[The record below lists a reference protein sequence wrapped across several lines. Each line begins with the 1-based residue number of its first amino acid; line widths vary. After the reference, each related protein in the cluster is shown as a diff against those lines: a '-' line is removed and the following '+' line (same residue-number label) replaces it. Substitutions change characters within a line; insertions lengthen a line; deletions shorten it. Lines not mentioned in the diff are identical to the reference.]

1 MSIVNSILNLVD
13 LNTTKYTKKLKQMR
27 QDTKAVAKGI
37 GQSFASLGSA
47 WKAAIAGIAAG
58 ALTGAITNELQAT
71 EKSVAAFITATGSLQ
86 EARDQFEMLQQAAR
100 DTIQPFDA
108 LQAVALD
115 LRKNGIQATAEQ
127 LKTFS
132 QIAYGTGQSLETVGK
147 AFTATMQGRYKALQ
161 QLGIQAKD
169 NGATLQ
175 LTYKGM
181 TTEIE
186 KNSQA
191 LSEYFAKIG
200 KENEGVLEYLQSG
213 VTGALNQLENAWGD
227 FYRAIAESGLGDAI
241 AHTIRAMSTALDGIT
256 AWINNNQAAIKQFF
270 NSWSDYVDR
279 LAKDFEGLTR
289 DLNNFFNASQKVN
302 GARGKSAPGVLGY
315 INSFAETIGETWH
328 DLINGGDA
336 ERAFKAE
343 REREIALF
351 KQKTANLKKGSA
363 EYERAIYE
371 TNERQRAIAKKYEKE
386 TTSVVG
392 RLGDFLF
399 GYEKFSDRMDKNLN
413 AYSEYLDKQNE
424 KREEA
429 EKKARE
435 RSGGADVSLI
445 PFGTGGGSGGGGRGS
460 AIRAAADTWADY
472 FARVQRI
479 QQNGYSSVEKL
490 RAEHQDA
497 LRELQEEYAKSSI
510 ATETEY
516 QQARATLEAEFQ
528 RNIKEQRQEAADF
541 LRSVAGD
548 EEAQLAEDY
557 RQKLEKLEQYHAD
570 ALVSEEEF
578 LQAQQKLR
586 DDYEKE
592 RAKTRA
598 AKNDF
603 FTDDDQKAAQQLSDA
618 LGDLGEAFGNLTT
631 GMSESSGAYR
641 ALFAT
646 QKAFAVASATANA
659 ILAWSQA
666 LSDPSQTS
674 WIAKLA
680 QYANAIALTT
690 GIISQLNSVQMHD
703 KGGRIPAG
711 QLGIVGEY
719 GPELIQGPVDV
730 TSRKRTAELARQA
743 AGGTAGAVTVN
754 LYENAERAG
763 QVEQQ
768 DNTDGE
774 RIINIFVSNIRRGG
788 AAARAMENTYQLRRY
803 GA

>member
-13 LNTTKYTKKLKQMR
+13 LNTTKYTKKLKSMKK
-27 QDTKAVAKGI
+27 DTKQATKGI

-58 ALTGAITNELQAT
+58 ALTGAVTKELQAT
-71 EKSVAAFITATGSLQ
+71 EKSVASFITATGSLA
-86 EARDQFEMLQQAAR
+86 EARAQFEMLQQAAR

-108 LQAVALD
+108 LKAVTLD

-175 LTYKGM
+175 LTYKGI

-186 KNSQA
+186 KNSAA
-191 LSEYFAKIG
+191 LSEYFARIG
-200 KENEGVLEYLQSG
+200 KENEGVLEYLQGG

-227 FYRAIAESGLGDAI
+227 FYRAVAESGLGQLITDG
-241 AHTIRAMSTALDGIT
+241 IRTAADALDGLT
-256 AWINNNQAAIKQFF
+256 GWINENRPYFEEFF
-270 NSWSDYVDR
+270 N
-279 LAKDFEGLTR
+279 
-289 DLNNFFNASQKVN
+289 DLGQAF
-302 GARGKSAPGVLGY
+302 
-315 INSFAETIGETWH
+315 GE
-328 DLINGGDA
+328 IV
-336 ERAFKAE
+336 RVV
-343 REREIALF
+343 
-351 KQKTANLKKGSA
+351 
-363 EYERAIYE
+363 
-371 TNERQRAIAKKYEKE
+371 KE
-386 TTSVVG
+386 TTGEAIQYVAS
-392 RLGDFLF
+392 F
-399 GYEKFSDRMDKNLN
+399 FSDSQEDAREGIQNIGLFLSNFFKFARAGFLEYV
-413 AYSEYLDKQNE
+413 AKPATKAWLALKGGFSGASEYLAELIYTGDWDSAAEAYNNEIDKAANE
-424 KREEA
+424 IAESTKIIDKAINFQLEEIDAAKKRVA
-429 EKKARE
+429 EKLAEKPA
-435 RSGGADVSLI
+435 AAPATTPTI
-445 PFGTGGGSGGGGRGS
+445 KFGTPQVTGGGKAAG
-460 AIRAAADTWADY
+460 RAAADTWADY

-479 QQNGYSSVEKL
+479 QRNGYSSVEKL

-510 ATETEY
+510 ATEAEY
-516 QQARATLEAEFQ
+516 QQARATLEQEFQ

-578 LQAQQKLR
+578 QQARQKLR
-586 DDYEKE
+586 DDYETE

-603 FTDDDQKAAQQLSDA
+603 FTEDDQKNAQQLSDA

-631 GMSESSGAYR
+631 GMSESSAAYK
-641 ALFAT
+641 ALFAI
-646 QKAFAVASATANA
+646 QKGFAVASATANA
-659 ILAWSQA
+659 IVAWTKA
-666 LSDPSQTS
+666 LSTS
-674 WIAKLA
+674 STWYEALA
-680 QYANAIALTT
+680 NYASAVALTT
-690 GIISQLNSVQMHD
+690 NIIGQLNSVQMHD

-719 GPELIQGPVDV
+719 GPELIQGPADV
-730 TSRKRTAELARQA
+730 TGRKRTAELARQA
-743 AGGTAGAVTVN
+743 AGGTAAPVTVN
-754 LYENAERAG
+754 LYENAEKAG

>member
-1 MSIVNSILNLVD
+1 MSIVNSITNLVD
-13 LNTTKYTKKLKQMR
+13 LNTTKYDKKLKKMKG
-27 QDTKAVAKGI
+27 DTRGATKDIGKSFAGI
-37 GQSFASLGSA
+37 GTA
-47 WKAAIAGIAAG
+47 WKAALAAVATG
-58 ALTGAITNELQAT
+58 ALTGAITNELKAT
-71 EKSVAAFITATGSLQ
+71 ETAVASFITATGGVK
-86 EARDQFEMLQQAAR
+86 EAREQFEMLQQAAR

-108 LQAVALD
+108 LKAVALD
-115 LRKNGIQATAEQ
+115 LRKNGIQATADQ

-161 QLGIQAKD
+161 QLGVTAKD
-169 NGATLQ
+169 NGATL
-175 LTYKGM
+175 LVTYKGI
-181 TTEIE
+181 TSEIE
-186 KNSQA
+186 KNSDA
-191 LSEYFAKIG
+191 LSAYFEKLG
-200 KENEGVLEYLQSG
+200 KENEGVLEYLQG
-213 VTGALNQLENAWGD
+213 GITGALNQMENAWGD
-227 FYRAIAESGLGDAI
+227 FVRAIAESGLGDAI

-270 NSWSDYVDR
+270 YNWSDYVDR

-363 EYERAIYE
+363 EYERAVYE

-435 RSGGADVSLI
+435 RSGGADVSLT

-460 AIRAAADTWADY
+460 AIRAAADTWAEY

-479 QQNGYSSVEKL
+479 QRNGYSSVEKL

-497 LRELQEEYAKSSI
+497 LRELQEEYAKSGI

-516 QQARATLEAEFQ
+516 QQARATLEKEFQ
-528 RNIKEQRQEAADF
+528 RNIREQRQGAADF

-548 EEAQLAEDY
+548 ELEQMAEEY
-557 RQKLEKLEQYHAD
+557 REKLEKLQEYHDEALISEQ
-570 ALVSEEEF
+570 EF
-578 LQAQQKLR
+578 LDARDKLR
-586 DDYEKE
+586 KDFEKAQSSA
-592 RAKTRA
+592 RSR
-598 AKNDF
+598 KNEF
-603 FTDDDQKAAQQLSDA
+603 FTDDDLENMQQFTDGMNSLSD
-618 LGDLGEAFGNLTT
+618 AFGNLKTN
-631 GMSESSGAYR
+631 MSESSATYR
-641 ALFAT
+641 TLFAIE
-646 QKAFAVASATANA
+646 KSFAIASATANA
-659 ILAWSQA
+659 IVAWSKA
-666 LSDPSQTS
+666 LGTAPNWYT
-674 WIAKLA
+674 ALA
-680 QYANAIALTT
+680 NYASAVALTT
-690 GIISQLNSVQMHD
+690 GIISQISSLTMHD
-703 KGGRIPAG
+703 KGGIIPAG
-711 QLGIVGEY
+711 GVGIVGEY
-719 GPELIQGPVDV
+719 GPELVSGPANV
-730 TSRKRTAELARQA
+730 TSRKRTADLARQA
-743 AGGTAGAVTVN
+743 VNGGEVTVN
-754 LYENAERAG
+754 LYENAEKAG
-763 QVEQQ
+763 QVEQTQ
-768 DNTDGE
+768 SEDGE

-788 AAARAMENTYQLRRY
+788 QIARTLESTYQVKRF

>member
-27 QDTKAVAKGI
+27 KDTKTATKGI

-58 ALTGAITNELQAT
+58 ALTGAITKELQAT
-71 EKSVAAFITATGSLQ
+71 EKSVASFITATGSLA
-86 EARDQFEMLQQAAR
+86 EARTQFEMLQQAAR
-100 DTIQPFDA
+100 DTIQPFDS
-108 LQAVALD
+108 LKAVTLD

-147 AFTATMQGRYKALQ
+147 AFTDTIQGKYEALN
-161 QLGIQAKD
+161 QLGIIAKD
-169 NGATLQ
+169 QGETLR
-175 LTYKGM
+175 LTYKGT
-181 TTEIE
+181 TTEIA
-186 KNSQA
+186 KNSAA
-191 LSEYFAKIG
+191 LSEYFAKMG
-200 KENEGVLEYLQSG
+200 KENEGVLEYLQGG

-227 FYRAIAESGLGDAI
+227 FYRAIAESGFGQLITDG
-241 AHTIRAMSTALDGIT
+241 IRAAADALDGLT
-256 AWINNNQAAIKQFF
+256 GQINENGPYFEEFF
-270 NSWSDYVDR
+270 N
-279 LAKDFEGLTR
+279 
-289 DLNNFFNASQKVN
+289 DLGQ
-302 GARGKSAPGVLGY
+302 
-315 INSFAETIGETWH
+315 
-328 DLINGGDA
+328 
-336 ERAFKAE
+336 AFG
-343 REREIALF
+343 EIA
-351 KQKTANLKKGSA
+351 
-363 EYERAIYE
+363 RVV
-371 TNERQRAIAKKYEKE
+371 KE
-386 TTSVVG
+386 TTGEAIEYVAS
-392 RLGDFLF
+392 F
-399 GYEKFSDRMDKNLN
+399 FSDSQDDAREGLQNIGLFLSNFFKFARAGFLDYIAKPASQAWSALKGGFSGASEFLAELIYTGDWDSAAE
-413 AYSEYLDKQNE
+413 AYNNE
-424 KREEA
+424 IGKAADEIADSTNTINKAIDLQFGEIDAAKKRITEKLA
-429 EKKARE
+429 EKPAATPTTTPIIKF
-435 RSGGADVSLI
+435 GAPQV
-445 PFGTGGGSGGGGRGS
+445 TGGGKAAG
-460 AIRAAADTWADY
+460 RAAADTWAGY
-472 FARVQRI
+472 FARVQRT
-479 QQNGYSSVEKL
+479 QRNGYSSVEKL
-490 RAEHQDA
+490 RAEHQDE

-541 LRSVAGD
+541 LRSIPGD

-578 LQAQQKLR
+578 LQAQQQLR

-592 RAKTRA
+592 RAKTRE

-603 FTDDDQKAAQQLSDA
+603 FTTDDQKNAQQLSDA

-666 LSDPSQTS
+666 LSDPSQVS

-703 KGGRIPAG
+703 NGGRIPAG

-719 GPELIQGPVDV
+719 GPELIQGPADV

-743 AGGTAGAVTVN
+743 AGGTAAPVTVN

>member
-27 QDTKAVAKGI
+27 QDTKQAAKGI

-58 ALTGAITNELQAT
+58 ALTGAITKELQAT
-71 EKSVAAFITATGSLQ
+71 EKSVAAFITATGSLA
-86 EARDQFEMLQQAAR
+86 EARAQFEMLQQAAR

-175 LTYKGM
+175 LTYKGI

-227 FYRAIAESGLGDAI
+227 FYRAIAESGLGQLITDG
-241 AHTIRAMSTALDGIT
+241 IRAAADALDGLT
-256 AWINNNQAAIKQFF
+256 GWINENRPYFEEFF
-270 NSWSDYVDR
+270 N
-279 LAKDFEGLTR
+279 
-289 DLNNFFNASQKVN
+289 DL
-302 GARGKSAPGVLGY
+302 
-315 INSFAETIGETWH
+315 GE
-328 DLINGGDA
+328 
-336 ERAFKAE
+336 AFG
-343 REREIALF
+343 EIA
-351 KQKTANLKKGSA
+351 
-363 EYERAIYE
+363 RVV
-371 TNERQRAIAKKYEKE
+371 KE
-386 TTSVVG
+386 TTGEAIEYVAS
-392 RLGDFLF
+392 F
-399 GYEKFSDRMDKNLN
+399 FSDSQDDAREGLQNIGLFLSNFFKFARAGFLEYV
-413 AYSEYLDKQNE
+413 AKPAAKAWLALKGGLSGASEYLAELIYTGDWDSAAEAYNNEIDKAANE
-424 KREEA
+424 IAESTKIIDSAINFQLEEIDAAKKRVA
-429 EKKARE
+429 EKLAEKPA
-435 RSGGADVSLI
+435 AALATTPVI
-445 PFGTGGGSGGGGRGS
+445 KFGTPQVTGGGKASG
-460 AIRAAADTWADY
+460 RAAADTWAEY

-479 QQNGYSSVEKL
+479 QRNGYSSVEKL

-516 QQARATLEAEFQ
+516 QQARATLEQEYQ

-557 RQKLEKLEQYHAD
+557 RQKLEKLEQYHTD
-570 ALVSEEEF
+570 ALVSEAEY
-578 LQAQQKLR
+578 LQALQKLR

-598 AKNDF
+598 TKNEFITKDDEENIKQ
-603 FTDDDQKAAQQLSDA
+603 FTDAMGDLSDA
-618 LGDLGEAFGNLTT
+618 FQSLTT
-631 GMSESSGAYR
+631 GMSESSAAYK
-641 ALFAT
+641 ALFAI
-646 QKAFAVASATANA
+646 QKGFAVASATANA
-659 ILAWSQA
+659 IVAWTKA
-666 LSDPSQTS
+666 LSTS
-674 WIAKLA
+674 ATWYESLA
-680 QYANAIALTT
+680 NYANAVALTAN
-690 GIISQLNSVQMHD
+690 IIGQLKSLTMHD

-788 AAARAMENTYQLRRY
+788 AAARAMENTYQLRRF

>member
-13 LNTTKYTKKLKQMR
+13 LNTTKYTKKLKKMR
-27 QDTKAVAKGI
+27 TDTKAATKGI

-58 ALTGAITNELQAT
+58 ALTGAITKELQAT
-71 EKSVAAFITATGSLQ
+71 EKSVAAFITATGSLA
-86 EARDQFEMLQQAAR
+86 EARAQFEMLQQAAR

-200 KENEGVLEYLQSG
+200 KENEGVLEYLQGG
-213 VTGALNQLENAWGD
+213 VTGALNQMENAWGD
-227 FYRAIAESGLGDAI
+227 FYRAIAESGLGQLITDG
-241 AHTIRAMSTALDGIT
+241 IRAAADELDGLT
-256 AWINNNQAAIKQFF
+256 GWINENRPYFEEFF
-270 NSWSDYVDR
+270 N
-279 LAKDFEGLTR
+279 
-289 DLNNFFNASQKVN
+289 DL
-302 GARGKSAPGVLGY
+302 G
-315 INSFAETIGETWH
+315 
-328 DLINGGDA
+328 
-336 ERAFKAE
+336 RAFG
-343 REREIALF
+343 EIA
-351 KQKTANLKKGSA
+351 
-363 EYERAIYE
+363 RVV
-371 TNERQRAIAKKYEKE
+371 KE
-386 TTSVVG
+386 TTGEAIEYVAS
-392 RLGDFLF
+392 F
-399 GYEKFSDRMDKNLN
+399 FSDSQDDAKEGLQNIGLFLSNFFKFARAGFLEYVAKPAAKAWL
-413 AYSEYLDKQNE
+413 ALKGGFSGASEYLAELIYTGDWDSAAEAYNNEIDKAANE
-424 KREEA
+424 IAESTKIIDKAINFQLDEIDAAKKRITEKLAEEPA
-429 EKKARE
+429 AAPAATPAIK
-435 RSGGADVSLI
+435 
-445 PFGTGGGSGGGGRGS
+445 FGTPQVTGGGKAAG
-460 AIRAAADTWADY
+460 RAAADTWADY

-479 QQNGYSSVEKL
+479 QRNGYSSVEKL

-516 QQARATLEAEFQ
+516 QQARATLEQEYQ
-528 RNIKEQRQEAADF
+528 RNIKEQREAAAGY
-541 LRSVAGD
+541 LRELRGD
-548 EEAQLAEDY
+548 ELEQLAEEY

-578 LQAQQKLR
+578 QQARQKLR

-603 FTDDDQKAAQQLSDA
+603 FSEDDQKNAQQLSDA

-666 LSDPSQTS
+666 LSDPSQAS

-703 KGGRIPAG
+703 KGGRIAAG

-719 GPELIQGPVDV
+719 GPELIQGPADV

-743 AGGTAGAVTVN
+743 ATGTAPVTVN

>member
-13 LNTTKYTKKLKQMR
+13 LNTTKYTKKLQSMKK
-27 QDTKAVAKGI
+27 DTKSASKNLA
-37 GQSFASLGSA
+37 QSFASIGSA

-58 ALTGAITNELQAT
+58 ALTGAITKELQAT
-71 EKSVAAFITATGSLQ
+71 EKSVAAFITATGSLA
-86 EARDQFEMLQQAAR
+86 EARAQFEMLQQAAR

-115 LRKNGIQATAEQ
+115 LRKNGIQATADQ

-132 QIAYGTGQSLETVGK
+132 QIAYGTGQSLDTVGK

-200 KENEGVLEYLQSG
+200 KENEGVLEYLQGG

-227 FYRAIAESGLGDAI
+227 FYRAIAESGFGQLITDG
-241 AHTIRAMSTALDGIT
+241 IRAAADALDGLT
-256 AWINNNQAAIKQFF
+256 GWINENRPYFEEFF
-270 NSWSDYVDR
+270 NDLS
-279 LAKDFEGLTR
+279 LAFG
-289 DLNNFFNASQKVN
+289 
-302 GARGKSAPGVLGY
+302 
-315 INSFAETIGETWH
+315 
-328 DLINGGDA
+328 
-336 ERAFKAE
+336 
-343 REREIALF
+343 EIA
-351 KQKTANLKKGSA
+351 
-363 EYERAIYE
+363 RVV
-371 TNERQRAIAKKYEKE
+371 KE
-386 TTSVVG
+386 TTGEAIEYVAS
-392 RLGDFLF
+392 F
-399 GYEKFSDRMDKNLN
+399 FSDSQEDAREGLQNIGLFLSNFFKFARAGFLEYV
-413 AYSEYLDKQNE
+413 AKPASKAWLALKGGFSGASEYLAELIYTGDWDSAAEAYNNEIDKAANE
-424 KREEA
+424 IVESTKIIDKAINFQLDEIDAAKKRVA
-429 EKKARE
+429 EKLAEKPA
-435 RSGGADVSLI
+435 AAPAATPAI
-445 PFGTGGGSGGGGRGS
+445 KFGTPQVTGGGKAAG
-460 AIRAAADTWADY
+460 RAAADTWAEY

-479 QQNGYSSVEKL
+479 QRNGYSSVEKL

-516 QQARATLEAEFQ
+516 LQARATLEQEYQ

-578 LQAQQKLR
+578 LQARQKLR

-603 FTDDDQKAAQQLSDA
+603 FTEDDQKNAQQLSDA

-631 GMSESSGAYR
+631 GMSESSAAYK
-641 ALFAT
+641 ALFAI
-646 QKAFAVASATANA
+646 QKGFAVASATANA
-659 ILAWSQA
+659 IVAWTKA
-666 LSDPSQTS
+666 LSTS
-674 WIAKLA
+674 ATWYEALA
-680 QYANAIALTT
+680 NYANAVALTT
-690 GIISQLNSVQMHD
+690 NIIGQLKSLTMHD
-703 KGGRIPAG
+703 LGGHIAAG
-711 QLGIVGEY
+711 QVGVVGEY
-719 GPELIQGPVDV
+719 GPELVTGPADV
-730 TSRKRTAELARQA
+730 TSRRRTAELARQA

-754 LYENAERAG
+754 LYEDAAKAG
-763 QVEQQ
+763 QVETGDDQE
-768 DNTDGE
+768 GE
-774 RIINIFVSNIRRGG
+774 RVINIFVSNIRRGG
-788 AAARAMENTYQLRRY
+788 AAARAMESTYQLRRY

>member
-175 LTYKGM
+175 LTYKGI

-186 KNSQA
+186 KNSAA

-227 FYRAIAESGLGDAI
+227 FYRSLAESGLGQLITDG
-241 AHTIRAMSTALDGIT
+241 IRAAADALDGLT
-256 AWINNNQAAIKQFF
+256 GWINENRPYFEEFF
-270 NSWSDYVDR
+270 N
-279 LAKDFEGLTR
+279 
-289 DLNNFFNASQKVN
+289 DLGQ
-302 GARGKSAPGVLGY
+302 
-315 INSFAETIGETWH
+315 
-328 DLINGGDA
+328 
-336 ERAFKAE
+336 AFG
-343 REREIALF
+343 EIA
-351 KQKTANLKKGSA
+351 
-363 EYERAIYE
+363 RVV
-371 TNERQRAIAKKYEKE
+371 KE
-386 TTSVVG
+386 TTGEAIEYVAS
-392 RLGDFLF
+392 F
-399 GYEKFSDRMDKNLN
+399 FSDSQEDAREGLQNIGLFLSNFFKFARAGFLEYVAKPASQAWSALKGGFSGASEFLAELIYTGDWDSAAE
-413 AYSEYLDKQNE
+413 AYSNEIDKAANEIAESTKVIDKAVELQLDEIDAAKKRITE
-424 KREEA
+424 KLA
-429 EKKARE
+429 EKPAAAPATTPVIK
-435 RSGGADVSLI
+435 
-445 PFGTGGGSGGGGRGS
+445 FGTPQVTGGGKASG
-460 AIRAAADTWADY
+460 RAAADTWAEY

-516 QQARATLEAEFQ
+516 QQARATLEREYQ

>member
-27 QDTKAVAKGI
+27 TDTKQAAKGI

-58 ALTGAITNELQAT
+58 ALTGAITKELQAT
-71 EKSVAAFITATGSLQ
+71 EKSVAAFITATGSLA
-86 EARDQFEMLQQAAR
+86 EARAQFEMLQQAAR

-175 LTYKGM
+175 LTYKGI

-200 KENEGVLEYLQSG
+200 KENEGVLEYLQGG

-227 FYRAIAESGLGDAI
+227 FYRAIAESGLGQLITDG
-241 AHTIRAMSTALDGIT
+241 IRTAADALDGLT
-256 AWINNNQAAIKQFF
+256 GWINENRPYFEEFF
-270 NSWSDYVDR
+270 N
-279 LAKDFEGLTR
+279 
-289 DLNNFFNASQKVN
+289 DL
-302 GARGKSAPGVLGY
+302 
-315 INSFAETIGETWH
+315 GE
-328 DLINGGDA
+328 
-336 ERAFKAE
+336 AFG
-343 REREIALF
+343 EIA
-351 KQKTANLKKGSA
+351 
-363 EYERAIYE
+363 RVV
-371 TNERQRAIAKKYEKE
+371 KE
-386 TTSVVG
+386 TTGEAIEYVAS
-392 RLGDFLF
+392 F
-399 GYEKFSDRMDKNLN
+399 FSDSQEDAREGLQNIGLFLSNFFKFARAGFLEYV
-413 AYSEYLDKQNE
+413 AKPAAKAWLALKGGFSGASEYLAELIYTGDWDSATEAYNNEIDKAANE
-424 KREEA
+424 IIENTKVIDKAIDLQLGEITEAKKRITEKLA
-429 EKKARE
+429 EQPAATPTTTPTIK
-435 RSGGADVSLI
+435 
-445 PFGTGGGSGGGGRGS
+445 FGTPQVTGGGKAAG
-460 AIRAAADTWADY
+460 RAAADTWADY

-479 QQNGYSSVEKL
+479 QRNGYSSVEKL

-497 LRELQEEYAKSSI
+497 LRELLEEYQKSGI
-510 ATETEY
+510 ATESEY
-516 QQARATLEAEFQ
+516 QQARATLEKEYQ

-557 RQKLEKLEQYHAD
+557 RQKLEQLEQYHAD

-578 LQAQQKLR
+578 LQARQKLR

-603 FTDDDQKAAQQLSDA
+603 FSEDDQKNAQQLSDA

-631 GMSESSGAYR
+631 GMSESSGAYK
-641 ALFAT
+641 ALFAI
-646 QKAFAVASATANA
+646 QKGFAVASATANA
-659 ILAWSQA
+659 IVAWTKA
-666 LSDPSQTS
+666 LSTS
-674 WIAKLA
+674 ATWYEALA
-680 QYANAIALTT
+680 NYASAVALTT
-690 GIISQLNSVQMHD
+690 NIIGQLSSVTMHD

-743 AGGTAGAVTVN
+743 AGGTAAPVTVN
-754 LYENAERAG
+754 LYENAEKAG

-788 AAARAMENTYQLRRY
+788 AAARAMESTYQLRRF